1 MVIAIDMIGTN
12 LGSGTKTYN
21 LNFCENLHKL
31 NIENTIYI
39 FVTKDYLDNIEQKN
53 NSNIKYIA
61 KSNLLKNIF
70 FRILWMQL
78 ILPFELK
85 FLKVNQLFFPNEYG
99 SNKFKII

>member
-21 LNFCENLHKL
+21 LNFCENLCKI
-31 NIENTIYI
+31 NIVNKIYI
-39 FVTKDYLDNIEQKN
+39 FITKDYLKDIKQN
-53 NSNIKYIA
+53 NNPNIKYII

-78 ILPFELK
+78 VMPFELK
-85 FLKVNQLFFPNEYG
+85 FL
-99 SNKFKII
+99 